1 MEGSP
6 VQQIIISLIVLLL
19 MGYVAYNIY
28 LIELH
33 NMFNGEND
41 IKSEVD
47 IINGVF
53 DFNSNKEW
61 KYNTSNKSHNT
72 YLPIKPSMNQSG
84 GAEYSYNFWL
94 YVDKQELDKS
104 NTDKKDIALLLKGEK
119 HFYYNVN
126 NYNCS
131 ARTVDE
137 TVIPTI
143 LTKNPL
149 IRINHNGS
157 KLAFDYNNILSPDSY
172 QQGTNYTDGKCSLLQ
187 ANSDWEKKNQ
197 NLLGIWDIPFD
208 SKWFMVSIIIKE
220 IADSAN
226 ILSANLSMCKIYLNG
241 MLVFEDKVETSYNDE
256 PPRAA
261 TQKDNKSPL
270 YINPHLTDVIS
281 VNSTNS
287 AVASQF
293 FDTRKLDKENIL
305 KIGDIKYFNYAI
317 NDDIINGIFN
327 KGLNKAKAVQ
337 KVDVDVDYNKM
348 VPFYEL
354 EDSSIKQLPSNLKS
368 NI

>member
-6 VQQIIISLIVLLL
+6 VQQIIISLIALLL

-47 IINGVF
+47 IIEGVF

-61 KYNTSNKSHNT
+61 KYNTSNKSHNA
-72 YLPIKPSMNQSG
+72 YLPIKPSMNQAG

-94 YVDKQELDKS
+94 YVDKQKLDTYNK
-104 NTDKKDIALLLKGEK
+104 DRKDIALLLKGEK

-137 TVIPTI
+137 TVIPTL

-172 QQGTNYTDGKCSLLQ
+172 QQGANYTDGKCSLLQ
-187 ANSDWEKKNQ
+187 ANSSWEEKNQ

-208 SKWFMVSIIIKE
+208 SKWFMVSIVIKE

-241 MLVFEDKVETSYNDE
+241 MLVFEDKVETVYNDE
-256 PPRAA
+256 QPRAA

-281 VNSTNS
+281 KDSSNSGI
-287 AVASQF
+287 VSQF
-293 FDTRKLDKENIL
+293 FDTRQLGEENIL

-327 KGLNKAKAVQ
+327 KGLNKSKAVQ
-337 KVDVDVDYNKM
+337 KVNVEVDHNKM

-354 EDSSIKQLPSNLKS
+354 EDSTVKQLPSNLKR
-368 NI
+368 

>member
-41 IKSEVD
+41 IKKEVN
-47 IINGVF
+47 IVEGVF
-53 DFNSNKEW
+53 DFNTNKEW
-61 KYNTSNKSHNT
+61 KYNTSNKSHNS
-72 YLPIKPSMNQSG
+72 YLPIKPSMNQAG

-94 YVDKQELDKS
+94 YVDKQKLDTYNK
-104 NTDKKDIALLLKGEK
+104 DRKDIALLLKGEK

-172 QQGTNYTDGKCSLLQ
+172 QRGTDYGNGKCSLLR
-187 ANSDWEKKNQ
+187 ANSSWEEKNK

-208 SKWFMVSIIIKE
+208 SKWFMITIIIKE

-226 ILSANLSMCKIYLNG
+226 ILSVNFSMCKIYLNG
-241 MLVFEDKVETSYNDE
+241 MLVFEDKVETKYNDE
-256 PPRAA
+256 EPRAA

-270 YINPHLTDVIS
+270 YINPNLIDVIS
-281 VNSTNS
+281 ADSTNT
-287 AVASQF
+287 AIVSQF
-293 FDTRKLDKENIL
+293 FDTRQLAEENVL
-305 KIGDIKYFNYAI
+305 KMGDIKYFNYAI

-327 KGLNKAKAVQ
+327 KGLKKTKATKLVNFEE
-337 KVDVDVDYNKM
+337 DHNKM

-354 EDSSIKQLPSNLKS
+354 EDSSIKQLS
-368 NI
+368 